1 MSKLKLGKIRVN
13 IPKKNNEEKGDSIED
28 GDSKK
33 EDDSKKE
40 INKESVI
47 SVGITWF
54 DKLDSFLKY
63 NSMEKT
69 KIIEIGLNTYE
80 TSIEMTRNWAENDTE
95 EAIKL
100 TRREKNKDIKKEKEK
115 NKKHREKIS
124 ELQERLNKVT
134 NEMEERIESIR
145 EEIKKDTEMMYKTKT
160 EKMKEELSECY
171 NKLHGKDEEYYDK
184 MKIMENQLRDKHE
197 EDLSKMYCDY
207 EKDLKELHKQNKE
220 ELMILNEKLFNQMSN
235 QMVSSNKGM
244 IGENQVVEWLTKYY
258 PLSGLDVT
266 AKKGKK
272 ADMILDLGDRKFL
285 IEVKNFKHNVPK
297 RDIEKFEQE
306 MCKIEG
312 IDAGIFISTCSNIQ
326 GREDWEIRH
335 YNGKPGIYL
344 TNLSDDPRAIKGAIN
359 FLQKLITTE
368 ISVVN
373 LGAITSTVKNFAKSQ
388 RSIITQVRNQAKDS
402 LKVLNETLNRANDNI
417 EKLAVN
423 LASNFQDSKDENIS
437 SPTL

>member
-1 MSKLKLGKIRVN
+1 MNGIEEYIN
-13 IPKKNNEEKGDSIED
+13 IPELDKEKVGEKGEGLSKISIDIEF
-28 GDSKK
+28 S
-33 EDDSKKE
+33 
-40 INKESVI
+40 
-47 SVGITWF
+47 
-54 DKLDSFLKY
+54 DKLENFFKY
-63 NSMEKT
+63 NTSEKT

-80 TSIEMTRNWAENDTE
+80 TSIEMTKNWAENDTE
-95 EAIKL
+95 IAIK
-100 TRREKNKDIKKEKEK
+100 TARKEKNKEIKKEKEK

-124 ELQERLNKVT
+124 ELQERLNKMT
-134 NEMEERIESIR
+134 NEMEEKLESMR

-184 MKIMENQLRDKHE
+184 MKIMESQLRDKHE
-197 EDLSKMYCDY
+197 EDLRKINNKY
-207 EKDLKELHKQNKE
+207 EIDLKELHKQNKE
-220 ELMILNEKLFNQMSN
+220 ELVKLNEKLFNQISN
-235 QMVSSNKGM
+235 QMVSSNKGI

-272 ADMILDLGDRKFL
+272 ADMILDLGNRKFL

-306 MCKIEG
+306 MNKIEG

-373 LGAITSTVKNFAKSQ
+373 LGAITTTVKNFAKSQ
-388 RSIITQVRNQAKDS
+388 RSIITQARNQAKDS
-402 LKVLNETLNRANDNI
+402 VKVLNETLDRANDNI

-423 LASNFQDSKDENIS
+423 LASNFQDSKVENKH

>member
-1 MSKLKLGKIRVN
+1 MDGIEGYIN
-13 IPKKNNEEKGDSIED
+13 IPDSGGKKI
-28 GDSKK
+28 
-33 EDDSKKE
+33 
-40 INKESVI
+40 INKEKKMNPKI
-47 SVGITWF
+47 SIDIEF
-54 DKLDSFLKY
+54 SDKLENFFKY
-63 NSMEKT
+63 DLSEKT

-80 TSIEMTRNWAENDTE
+80 TSVEMTKNWAENDTE
-95 EAIKL
+95 MAIKT
-100 TRREKNKDIKKEKEK
+100 TRKEKNKEIKKEKEK

-124 ELQERLNKVT
+124 ELQERLNKMS
-134 NEMEERIESIR
+134 NEMEEKLESIR
-145 EEIKKDTEMMYKTKT
+145 EGIKKDTEMMYKTKT

-171 NKLHGKDEEYYDK
+171 NKLHCKDEEYYDK
-184 MKIMENQLRDKHE
+184 MKIMESQLRDKHE
-197 EDLSKMYCDY
+197 EDLRNINNKY
-207 EKDLKELHKQNKE
+207 EIDLKELHKQNKE
-220 ELMILNEKLFNQMSN
+220 ELVILNEKLFNQISN
-235 QMVSSNKGM
+235 QMVSSNKGI

-272 ADMILDLGDRKFL
+272 ADMVLELGNRKFL

-373 LGAITSTVKNFAKSQ
+373 LGAITTTVKNFAKSQ

-402 LKVLNETLNRANDNI
+402 VKVLNETLDRANDNI

-423 LASNFQDSKDENIS
+423 LASNFQDSKVENKH

>member
-1 MSKLKLGKIRVN
+1 MNGIEEYIN
-13 IPKKNNEEKGDSIED
+13 IPELDKEKVGDKGEGLSKISIDIEF
-28 GDSKK
+28 S
-33 EDDSKKE
+33 
-40 INKESVI
+40 
-47 SVGITWF
+47 
-54 DKLDSFLKY
+54 DKLENFFKY
-63 NSMEKT
+63 NTSEKT

-80 TSIEMTRNWAENDTE
+80 TSIEMTKNWAENDTE
-95 EAIKL
+95 IAIK
-100 TRREKNKDIKKEKEK
+100 TARKEKNKEIKKEKEK

-124 ELQERLNKVT
+124 ELQERLNKMT
-134 NEMEERIESIR
+134 NEMEEKLESMR

-160 EKMKEELSECY
+160 EKMKEEVSECY

-184 MKIMENQLRDKHE
+184 MKIMESQLRDKHE
-197 EDLSKMYCDY
+197 EDLRKINNKY
-207 EKDLKELHKQNKE
+207 EIDLKELHKQNKE
-220 ELMILNEKLFNQMSN
+220 ELVKLNEKLFNQISN
-235 QMVSSNKGM
+235 QMVSSNKGI

-272 ADMILDLGDRKFL
+272 ADMILDLGNRKFL

-306 MCKIEG
+306 MNKIEG

-373 LGAITSTVKNFAKSQ
+373 LGAITTTVKNFAKSQ
-388 RSIITQVRNQAKDS
+388 RSIITQARNQAKDS
-402 LKVLNETLNRANDNI
+402 VKVLNETLDRANDNI

-423 LASNFQDSKDENIS
+423 LASNFQDSKVENKH

>member
-1 MSKLKLGKIRVN
+1 MNEIEEYIN
-13 IPKKNNEEKGDSIED
+13 IPELDKKKVVDKGEGLSKISIEIEF
-28 GDSKK
+28 S
-33 EDDSKKE
+33 
-40 INKESVI
+40 
-47 SVGITWF
+47 
-54 DKLDSFLKY
+54 DKLENFFKY
-63 NSMEKT
+63 NTSEKT

-80 TSIEMTRNWAENDTE
+80 TSVEMTKNWAENDTE
-95 EAIKL
+95 MAIKT
-100 TRREKNKDIKKEKEK
+100 TRKEKNKEIKKEKEK

-124 ELQERLNKVT
+124 ELQERLNKMN
-134 NEMEERIESIR
+134 NEMEEKLESIR
-145 EEIKKDTEMMYKTKT
+145 EETKKDTEMMYKTKT
-160 EKMKEELSECY
+160 EKMREELSECY

-184 MKIMENQLRDKHE
+184 MKIMESQLRDKHE
-197 EDLSKMYCDY
+197 EDLRKINNKY
-207 EKDLKELHKQNKE
+207 EIDLKELHKQNKE
-220 ELMILNEKLFNQMSN
+220 ELVILNEKLFNQISN

-258 PLSGLDVT
+258 PLSGLDVI

-272 ADMILDLGDRKFL
+272 ADMILDLGNRKFL

-306 MCKIEG
+306 MNKIEG

-373 LGAITSTVKNFAKSQ
+373 LGAITTTVKNFAKSQ

-402 LKVLNETLNRANDNI
+402 VKVLNETLDRANDNI

-423 LASNFQDSKDENIS
+423 LASNFQDSKVENKH

>member
-1 MSKLKLGKIRVN
+1 MNGIEGYIN
-13 IPKKNNEEKGDSIED
+13 IPDSGE
-28 GDSKK
+28 
-33 EDDSKKE
+33 KE
-40 INKESVI
+40 IKKKGKEMNPKI
-47 SVGITWF
+47 SIDIEF
-54 DKLDSFLKY
+54 SDKLENFFKY
-63 NSMEKT
+63 DLSEKT

-80 TSIEMTRNWAENDTE
+80 TSVEMTKNWAENDTE
-95 EAIKL
+95 MAIKT
-100 TRREKNKDIKKEKEK
+100 TRKEKNKEIKKEKEK

-124 ELQERLNKVT
+124 ELQERLNKMS
-134 NEMEERIESIR
+134 NEMEEKLESIR
-145 EEIKKDTEMMYKTKT
+145 EGIKKDTEMMYKTKT

-171 NKLHGKDEEYYDK
+171 NKLHCKDEEYYDK
-184 MKIMENQLRDKHE
+184 MKIMESQLRDKHE
-197 EDLSKMYCDY
+197 EDLRNINNKY
-207 EKDLKELHKQNKE
+207 EIDLKELHKQNKE
-220 ELMILNEKLFNQMSN
+220 ELVILNEKLFNQISN
-235 QMVSSNKGM
+235 QMVSSNKGI

-272 ADMILDLGDRKFL
+272 ADMILDLGNRKFL

-373 LGAITSTVKNFAKSQ
+373 LGAITTTVKNFAKSQ

-402 LKVLNETLNRANDNI
+402 VKVLNETLDRANDNI

-423 LASNFQDSKDENIS
+423 LASNFQDSKVENKL